1 MQVRHASVGAAA
13 VVARRPQMK
22 IDITYNSIV
31 KASNFSGGATEEAAF
46 KSAVDYVVKEYESL
60 FTNPDTI
67 NITVGWG
74 TPSHPGDLGHSSSSI
89 ENFSYSAIKT
99 ALGNTAAASC
109 DAAQAA
115 VLPRAVLIAL

>member
-1 MQVRHASVGAAA
+1 
-13 VVARRPQMK
+13 MK
-22 IDITYNSIV
+22 IDITYNSTV

-46 KSAVDYVVKEYESL
+46 KSAVNYVVKEYESL

-99 ALGNTAAASC
+99 ALANTAAASGPC
-109 DAAQAA
+109 SFKSSPATSRSRAPGAAGAA
-115 VLPRAVLIAL
+115 GSHWR